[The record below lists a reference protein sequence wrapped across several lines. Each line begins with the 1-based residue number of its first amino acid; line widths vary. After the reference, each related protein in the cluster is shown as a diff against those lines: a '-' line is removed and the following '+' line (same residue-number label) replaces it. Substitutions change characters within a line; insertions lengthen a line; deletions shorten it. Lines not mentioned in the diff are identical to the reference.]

1 MLRALVL
8 AFTIGLFALSLAALA
23 VAGPGALGWVA
34 GSGLLL
40 AGTVFE
46 RVRYKRLAVGAPEAR
61 FRPTPE
67 RFFDTETGA
76 PVTVW
81 ADPATGER
89 KYVRD

>member
-1 MLRALVL
+1 MLRACVL
-8 AFTIGLFALSLAALA
+8 ALTTGLFALSLLALAFAGPAALA
-23 VAGPGALGWVA
+23 WVA

-46 RVRYKRLAVGAPEAR
+46 RVRYKRLAAGAPEAR
-61 FRPTPE
+61 FRRTPE

-76 PVTVW
+76 CVTVW
-81 ADPATGER
+81 VDPACGER

>member
-1 MLRALVL
+1 MLRAAVL
-8 AFTIGLFALSLAALA
+8 ALTTGLFALSLFALA
-23 VAGPGALGWVA
+23 FAGPAALGWVF

-46 RVRYKRLAVGAPEAR
+46 RVRYKRLAAGAPEPR
-61 FRPTPE
+61 FRRTAE

-81 ADPATGER
+81 VDPGTGER

>member
-1 MLRALVL
+1 MLRLIVL
-8 AFTIGLFALSLAALA
+8 TCTGLLFALSLLSLA
-23 VAGPGALGWVA
+23 FAGPAALGWVFGA
-34 GSGLLL
+34 GLLL

-46 RVRYKRLAVGAPEAR
+46 RVRYKRLATAAPESR
-61 FRPTPE
+61 FRRTAE

>member
-1 MLRALVL
+1 MLRGVVL
-8 AFTIGLFALSLAALA
+8 ACTGGLFALSLLALA
-23 VAGPGALGWVA
+23 LAGPAALGWVF

-46 RVRYKRLAVGAPEAR
+46 RVRYKRLATAVADGR
-61 FRPTPE
+61 FHPTPE